1 MTCNPPSNPYWIMQ
15 KHMLD
20 PVFYLVCILTTCIA
34 LLPRFLYRVLQG
46 SVFPSPVLR
55 AKCFDRLAPEE
66 RAEALKKWARTA
78 KTNQV
83 ASKYATQPAAES
95 GRPAPGPSAA
105 LAMKPATAPAIEP
118 ENFLPTCETVLDLG
132 YSVPGASKM
141 TEPSAC

>member
-20 PVFYLVCILTTCIA
+20 PVFYLVCVLTTCVA

-46 SVFPSPVLR
+46 SVFPSPILR

-66 RAEALKKWARTA
+66 RAEALKKWAGTA

-83 ASKYATQPAAES
+83 ASKYATPPAAES

-105 LAMKPATAPAIEP
+105 LAMKPAPACDIEP
-118 ENFLPTCETVLDLG
+118 ENFPTCETVLDLG
-132 YSVPGASKM
+132 YSEPGASKM
-141 TEPSAC
+141 TKPSAC